1 MITKKQWDKLL
12 SDMSWLKNQGFDIYI
27 NGNKVIKVD
36 HFESLIYT
44 KYYQKDV
51 DGSFIRQRYTYE
63 ESINQY
69 MTLNDLYQ
77 RVSFQVTMK
86 DIFRGT
92 LADEFKVDRVLADS
106 KVGTNKVVLR
116 EDKDYWSDIL
126 PENNI
131 AEYGDP

>member
-92 LADEFKVDRVLADS
+92 LANEFKVDRVLSESKLDS
-106 KVGTNKVVLR
+106 NKVVLR